1 MSGFR
6 MERINKELVR
16 EIAYLL
22 EFSIK
27 DDGVKSAAI
36 TAVDCSKD
44 LKYAKVWFTTLT
56 EETRESTLEAL
67 KSVAGQLRKM
77 MGERMYLRTTPQL
90 EFCID
95 RSQDYGR
102 RIDSLLNSLA
112 VESKRADDGSD
123 GQ

>member
-1 MSGFR
+1 MSSFR

-27 DDGVKSAAI
+27 DDAVKSAVI
-36 TAVDCSKD
+36 TSVDCSKD
-44 LKYAKVWFTTLT
+44 LKHAKVWFTTLT
-56 EETRESTLEAL
+56 EGVRETTLEAL
-67 KSVAGQLRKM
+67 KSTAGQLRKL

-102 RIDSLLNSLA
+102 RIDSLLDSLA
-112 VESKRADDGSD
+112 AESKKVVDDS

>member
-1 MSGFR
+1 

-27 DDGVKSAAI
+27 EDAVKNAVI
-36 TAVDCSKD
+36 TSVDCSKD

-56 EETRESTLEAL
+56 EDKRESTLLAL
-67 KSVAGQLRKM
+67 KSVAGTLRKM

-95 RSQDYGR
+95 KSQDYGR
-102 RIDSLLNSLA
+102 RIDSLLDSLA
-112 VESKRADDGSD
+112 TKSTKEDNSF
-123 GQ
+123 